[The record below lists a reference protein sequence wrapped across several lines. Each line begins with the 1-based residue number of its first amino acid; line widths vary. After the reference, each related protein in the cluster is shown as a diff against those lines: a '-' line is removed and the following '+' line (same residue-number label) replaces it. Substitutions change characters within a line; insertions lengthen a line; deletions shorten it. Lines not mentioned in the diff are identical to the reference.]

1 MLLISFYI
9 ITNITM
15 EKFYVIT
22 HNDGKEARNFYFKD
36 MAIAIIQ
43 FREFME
49 QAGITERIEWDMPV
63 TFEYGDWC
71 KLTLWERE
79 FDDNKLYHL

>member
-1 MLLISFYI
+1 
-9 ITNITM
+9 M
-15 EKFYVIT
+15 ETFYVIT
-22 HNDGKEARNFYFKD
+22 HNDGKEVKNFYFKD
-36 MAIAIIQ
+36 MAMAIIQ